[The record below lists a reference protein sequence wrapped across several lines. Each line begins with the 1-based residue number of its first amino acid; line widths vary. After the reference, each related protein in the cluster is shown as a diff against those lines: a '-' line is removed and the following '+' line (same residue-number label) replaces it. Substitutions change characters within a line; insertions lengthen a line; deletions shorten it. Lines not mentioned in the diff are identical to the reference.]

1 MLEALLYTTIWLS
14 VAAWA
19 ATDVLNRVMRRDEA
33 ARLVW
38 TAGAVLLAIH
48 IAIAFHTRHAWSHDA
63 AYVTTAR
70 QSEAL
75 TGVAAGWGLYL
86 NYLLLVVWL
95 ADAAWWWLRP
105 SAYVRRN
112 RTVEAAV
119 FSFFLFMMVN
129 GAIVFAVTPMR
140 WFGVVCVAA
149 VLAARAFGNSRA
161 LAASRN

>member
-1 MLEALLYTTIWLS
+1 MLEALLYTTVWLS

-19 ATDVLNRVMRRDEA
+19 ATEVLNRVMRRDKA
-33 ARLVW
+33 ARRAW
-38 TAGAVLLAIH
+38 TAGAGLLAIH

-105 SAYVRRN
+105 SAYGRR
-112 RTVEAAV
+112 RRAVDVAV

-149 VLAARAFGNSRA
+149 VLAARACRSRRV
-161 LAASRN
+161 SND